1 MENRLKTKIDYSK
14 LGGKEQ
20 ENYNYAKTAAKLA
33 EYGFSCCLVTA
44 DKHGADMIAY
54 HIKSGDKFSIQLK
67 GSRATLDKKY
77 EGKDIWIAYTDRKTN
92 ELCLYD
98 HDKAMAIFEQGPSAL
113 SESWQVK
120 GGYSGMSLHNQ
131 FNDIIIRLPLGNK

>member
-1 MENRLKTKIDYSK
+1 MKDLLQEKIDYSE

-33 EYGFSCCLVTA
+33 EFGFSCCLITA

-54 HIKSGDKFSIQLK
+54 HIKSGNKFSIQLK

-77 EGKDIWIAYTDRKTN
+77 KDKDIWIAYTDRKTN
-92 ELCLYD
+92 EICLYE
-98 HDKAMAIFEQGPSAL
+98 HDLAMERFEQGPSAL
-113 SESWQVK
+113 SESWRVK
-120 GGYSGMSLHNQ
+120 GGYSGTSLYTQ
-131 FNDIIIRLPLGNK
+131 FDDLIIRLPLS

>member
-1 MENRLKTKIDYSK
+1 MKDLLQEKIDYSK

-33 EYGFSCCLVTA
+33 EFGFSCCLITA

-92 ELCLYD
+92 EICLYD
-98 HDKAMAIFEQGPSAL
+98 HDLAMKRFEQGPSAL
-113 SESWQVK
+113 SESWTVK
-120 GGYSGMSLHNQ
+120 GGYSGTSLHTQ
-131 FNDIIIRLPLGNK
+131 FDDLIIRLPLS